1 MKKILLSLACVAS
14 VFSMSAQ
21 RASDTEA
28 TFFDSS
34 KPEKLVHF
42 GVRAGLNV
50 SSISKWDDGESK
62 CGFHAGL
69 SADFAIMESFYI
81 NSGIFFTMKGVKS
94 EWDEEFYDAGSYN
107 YIGEGKIKESVNP
120 MYIEIPVMA
129 SYRYNFN
136 ENLQWQLNFG
146 PYFAFGI
153 AGKFKEEYEAPKGYV
168 AEEDWDCDFFGDDD
182 DQYGGKRFDMGLGI
196 GTGVTWNKIFFGIN
210 YQFGL
215 TEVFKDSKCKNSNFQ
230 VSVGYNF

>member
-34 KPEKLVHF
+34 KPEKLVHL

-50 SSISKWDDGESK
+50 ASFTGDLGEDLDSK
-62 CGFHAGL
+62 CGFVGGL

-81 NSGIFFTMKGVKS
+81 NSGVFFSMNGAK
-94 EWDEEFYDAGSYN
+94 YDKDGY
-107 YIGEGKIKESVNP
+107 ELTFNP
-120 MYIEIPVMA
+120 MYIKIPVMA

-136 ENLQWQLNFG
+136 ETLQWQLNFG
-146 PYFAFGI
+146 PYFAFGVGGD
-153 AGKFKEEYEAPKGYV
+153 AKVKEDGEEYKV
-168 AEEDWDCDFFGDDD
+168 DFFGDDD
-182 DQYGGKRFDMGLGI
+182 DQFGGKRFDMGLGI
-196 GTGVTWNKIFFGIN
+196 GTGVTWNKIFFGIQ
-210 YQFGL
+210 YDFGM
-215 TEVFKDSKCKNSNFQ
+215 TKVVKDIKGKNSAFS

>member
-34 KPEKLVHF
+34 KPEKLVHL

-50 SSISKWDDGESK
+50 AGFTGVLGEDMDSK
-62 CGFHAGL
+62 CGFVGGL

-81 NSGIFFTMKGVKS
+81 NSGVFFSMNGVKY
-94 EWDEEFYDAGSYN
+94 EEDGYELTF
-107 YIGEGKIKESVNP
+107 NP
-120 MYIEIPVMA
+120 MYIKIPVMA

-146 PYFAFGI
+146 PYFAFGVGGD
-153 AGKFKEEYEAPKGYV
+153 AKEKEHGEEYKV
-168 AEEDWDCDFFGDDD
+168 DFFGDDD
-182 DQYGGKRFDMGLGI
+182 DQFGGKRFDMGLGI
-196 GTGVTWNKIFFGIN
+196 GTGVTWNKIFFGIQ
-210 YQFGL
+210 YDFGM
-215 TEVFKDSKCKNSNFQ
+215 TKVVKDIKGKSSAFS

>member
-34 KPEKLVHF
+34 KPEKLVHL

-50 SSISKWDDGESK
+50 AGFTGELGEDLDSK
-62 CGFHAGL
+62 CGFVGGL

-81 NSGIFFTMKGVKS
+81 NSGVFFSMNGAK
-94 EWDEEFYDAGSYN
+94 YDKDGY
-107 YIGEGKIKESVNP
+107 ELTFNP
-120 MYIEIPVMA
+120 MYIKIPVMA

-136 ENLQWQLNFG
+136 ESLQWQLNFG
-146 PYFAFGI
+146 PYFAFGVGGD
-153 AGKFKEEYEAPKGYV
+153 AKEKEDGEEYKV
-168 AEEDWDCDFFGDDD
+168 DFFGDDD
-182 DQYGGKRFDMGLGI
+182 DQFGGKRFDMGLGI
-196 GTGVTWNKIFFGIN
+196 GTGVTWNKIFFGIQ
-210 YQFGL
+210 YDFGM
-215 TEVFKDSKCKNSNFQ
+215 TKVVKDTKGKNSAFS

>member
-34 KPEKLVHF
+34 KPEKLVRL

-50 SSISKWDDGESK
+50 ASLTGDLGEDMDSK
-62 CGFHAGL
+62 CGFVGGI

-81 NSGIFFTMKGVKS
+81 NSGVFISMNGAK
-94 EWDEEFYDAGSYN
+94 YDKDGY
-107 YIGEGKIKESVNP
+107 ELTFNP
-120 MYIEIPVMA
+120 MYIKIPVMA

-146 PYFAFGI
+146 PYFAFGVS
-153 AGKFKEEYEAPKGYV
+153 GDSKEKEDGEEYKT
-168 AEEDWDCDFFGDDD
+168 DFFGDDD
-182 DQYGGKRFDMGLGI
+182 DQCGGKRFDMGLGI
-196 GTGVTWNKIFFGIN
+196 GTGVTWDKIFFGIQ
-210 YQFGL
+210 YDFGM
-215 TEVFKDSKCKNSNFQ
+215 TKVVKDVKGKNSTFS

>member
-50 SSISKWDDGESK
+50 SSISKLEDYGSK

-69 SADFAIMESFYI
+69 SADFAIVESFYI
-81 NSGIFFTMKGVKS
+81 NSGIFFTMKGAKGDVSEEGVKV
-94 EWDEEFYDAGSYN
+94 
-107 YIGEGKIKESVNP
+107 EGTMNP

-146 PYFAFGI
+146 PYFAYGI
-153 AGKFKEEYEAPKGYV
+153 GGKNKIETTYHGEKIDDYSWEY
-168 AEEDWDCDFFGDDD
+168 DFFGDADEG
-182 DQYGGKRFDMGLGI
+182 YANHFDMGLGI

-215 TEVFKDSKCKNSNFQ
+215 TEVAKDSKRKNSNFQ

>member
-34 KPEKLVHF
+34 KPEKLVHL

-50 SSISKWDDGESK
+50 AGFTGVLGEDLDSK
-62 CGFHAGL
+62 CGFVGGL

-81 NSGIFFTMKGVKS
+81 NSGVFFSMNGAKS
-94 EWDEEFYDAGSYN
+94 DKDGN
-107 YIGEGKIKESVNP
+107 ESTFNP
-120 MYIEIPVMA
+120 MYIKIPVMA

-136 ENLQWQLNFG
+136 ESLQWQLNFG
-146 PYFAFGI
+146 PYFAFGV
-153 AGKFKEEYEAPKGYV
+153 GGDVKEKEDGEEYKV
-168 AEEDWDCDFFGDDD
+168 DFFGDDD
-182 DQYGGKRFDMGLGI
+182 DQFGGKRFDMGLGI
-196 GTGVTWNKIFFGIN
+196 GTGVTWNKIFFGIQ
-210 YQFGL
+210 YDFGM
-215 TEVFKDSKCKNSNFQ
+215 TKVVKDIKGKNSAFS

>member
-34 KPEKLVHF
+34 KPEKLVHL

-50 SSISKWDDGESK
+50 AGFTGKLGEDLDSK
-62 CGFHAGL
+62 CGFVGGL

-81 NSGIFFTMKGVKS
+81 NSGVFFSMNGAK
-94 EWDEEFYDAGSYN
+94 YDKDGY
-107 YIGEGKIKESVNP
+107 ELTFNP
-120 MYIEIPVMA
+120 MYIKIPVMA

-136 ENLQWQLNFG
+136 ESLQWQLNFG
-146 PYFAFGI
+146 PYFAFGVGGD
-153 AGKFKEEYEAPKGYV
+153 AKEKEDGEEYKV
-168 AEEDWDCDFFGDDD
+168 DFFGDDD
-182 DQYGGKRFDMGLGI
+182 DQFGGKRFDMGLGI
-196 GTGVTWNKIFFGIN
+196 GTGVTWNKIFFGIQ
-210 YQFGL
+210 YDFGM
-215 TEVFKDSKCKNSNFQ
+215 TKVVKDIKGKNSAFS

>member
-34 KPEKLVHF
+34 KPEKLVRL

-50 SSISKWDDGESK
+50 ASLTGDLGEGMDSK
-62 CGFHAGL
+62 CGFVGGI

-81 NSGIFFTMKGVKS
+81 NSGVFISMNGAKY
-94 EWDEEFYDAGSYN
+94 DEDGYELTF
-107 YIGEGKIKESVNP
+107 NP
-120 MYIEIPVMA
+120 MYIKIPVMA

-146 PYFAFGI
+146 PYFAFGVSGD
-153 AGKFKEEYEAPKGYV
+153 AKAKEDGEEYKI
-168 AEEDWDCDFFGDDD
+168 DFFGDDD
-182 DQYGGKRFDMGLGI
+182 DQFGGKRFDMGLGI
-196 GTGVTWNKIFFGIN
+196 GTGVTWDKIFFGIQ
-210 YQFGL
+210 YDFGM
-215 TEVFKDSKCKNSNFQ
+215 TKVVKDVKGKNSTFS